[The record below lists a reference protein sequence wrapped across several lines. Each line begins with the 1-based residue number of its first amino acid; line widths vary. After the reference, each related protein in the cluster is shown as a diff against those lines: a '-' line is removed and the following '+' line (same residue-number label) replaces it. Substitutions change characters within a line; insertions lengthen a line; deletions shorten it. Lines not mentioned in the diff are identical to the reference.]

1 MRFLAILTTFII
13 FLPFQVRAD
22 IVVIVNPRS
31 NITALTHHQIIDIY
45 MGRNPGLV
53 NGQKF
58 QPYDQA
64 MDSLIRSDFYYG
76 ITGKPASAI
85 NAYWARLLFTGRASP
100 PKSVADDSAILDI
113 IEKNPMAIG
122 YLDKRHLNDHVTV
135 VYTIKRQE
143 REKPGAKLSNTHL
156 FATFHVTKKP

>member
-1 MRFLAILTTFII
+1 MRLLIILTAFII
-13 FLPFQVRAD
+13 YLPHYAFAE

-45 MGRNPGLV
+45 MGRNPGLT
-53 NGQKF
+53 NDQKL

-64 MDSLIRSDFYYG
+64 IDSLIRSDFYYG

-100 PKSVADDSAILDI
+100 PKSVANDSAILEI
-113 IEKNPMAIG
+113 VEKNPLAIG
-122 YLDKRHLNDHVTV
+122 YLDKRYLNDHVTV
-135 VYTIKRQE
+135 VYSIKRQG
-143 REKPGAKLSNTHL
+143 RENTEH
-156 FATFHVTKKP
+156 

>member
-1 MRFLAILTTFII
+1 MRFLAILIIFII

-45 MGRNPGLV
+45 MGRNPGLAD
-53 NGQKF
+53 GQKL

-64 MDSLIRSDFYYG
+64 MDSPIRSDFYYG
-76 ITGKPASAI
+76 ITGKPVSTI

-100 PKSVADDSAILDI
+100 PRPVVDNSAVLDI

-122 YLDKRHLNDHVTV
+122 YLDERYLNEHVTV
-135 VYTIKRQE
+135 VYKIKRE
-143 REKPGAKLSNTHL
+143 NP
-156 FATFHVTKKP
+156 

>member
-1 MRFLAILTTFII
+1 MRLLFILAAFII
-13 FLPFQVRAD
+13 FLPHNALAE

-45 MGRNPGLV
+45 MGRNPGLT
-53 NGQKF
+53 NDLKL

-64 MDSLIRSDFYYG
+64 IDSLIRSDFYYG

-100 PKSVADDSAILDI
+100 PKSVVDDSAILDI
-113 IEKNPMAIG
+113 VEKNPMAIG
-122 YLDKRHLNDHVTV
+122 YLDKRYLNDHVTV
-135 VYTIKRQE
+135 VYTIKRRE
-143 REKPGAKLSNTHL
+143 RENA
-156 FATFHVTKKP
+156 AR